1 MMEGVSPK
9 KTAPVSREE
18 KKAQTRARLLDAAAT
33 VFARKGFAGASLDDV
48 ADEAGLTKG
57 AVYSNFTSKENLIEE
72 LLEERLSQDMNEIG
86 EITDRRA
93 APGREPEIAG
103 ALLMSALDRNREFY
117 LLDFEYQ
124 LYLARHPELVKRN
137 SERFERNVALMADI
151 MQRRADAEGRT
162 LPMPAKDLTKA
173 MFALGAGIDLQ
184 RLVDPDRIPDD
195 LFTRML
201 MVLFGQPVDAAGE
214 NR

>member
-1 MMEGVSPK
+1 MGTVTPRK
-9 KTAPVSREE
+9 AAPLSREE
-18 KKAQTRARLLDAAAT
+18 KKAQTRAKLLDAATT

-57 AVYSNFTSKENLIEE
+57 AVYSNFKSKEHLIEA
-72 LLEERLSQDMNEIG
+72 LLEDRLTRDMNEIG
-86 EITDRRA
+86 ELTDRLA

-103 ALLMSALDRNREFY
+103 ALLMSSLDRNREFY

-124 LYLARHPELVKRN
+124 LYLARHPELVEPN
-137 SERFERNVALMADI
+137 SERFERNVELMAEI

-184 RLVDPDRIPDD
+184 RLVDPKRIPDD

-201 MVLFGQPVDAAGE
+201 MVIFGQPDAAATE